1 MNARYNSK
9 DDSTSDVLVAP
20 RDKTPKQQVKSKF
33 KELLAKN
40 KKKQC
45 NYEEVHA
52 LYKTQKK
59 PKPNTA
65 PSSSDEQAPVKKPP
79 VPRFTRDN
87 FFISRPAVPMIEQ
100 FYERHIKD
108 NAIIAKGIAEGKFV
122 QGTLYFDKTLSNKWD
137 GYVDVPGLP

>member
-1 MNARYNSK
+1 MGEIPMNARYNSK
-9 DDSTSDVLVAP
+9 NEDTENVLVAP
-20 RDKTPKQQVKSKF
+20 RDHKTPKQQVKSKF

-59 PKPNTA
+59 PKPATA
-65 PSSSDEQAPVKKPP
+65 PSSSDEQQAPSKKPP

-87 FFISRPAVPMIEQ
+87 FFISRPTVPMIE
-100 FYERHIKD
+100 
-108 NAIIAKGIAEGKFV
+108 
-122 QGTLYFDKTLSNKWD
+122 
-137 GYVDVPGLP
+137 